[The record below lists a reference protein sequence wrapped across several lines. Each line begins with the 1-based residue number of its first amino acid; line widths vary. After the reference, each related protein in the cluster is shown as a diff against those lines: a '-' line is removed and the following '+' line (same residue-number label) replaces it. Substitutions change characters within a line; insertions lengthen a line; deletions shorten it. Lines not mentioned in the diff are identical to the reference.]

1 MSARGLSVLIVEDEP
16 MIRML
21 VTDMLFDL
29 GCHVAGDV
37 EEAVKLAKSAEF
49 DLAILDVNVNGKL
62 VTPVAEMIK
71 ARGRPIIFATGY
83 GSEGVP
89 EESRDLP
96 ALQKPF
102 QVETLA
108 KAIDEIFGSR
118 NHSPI

>member
-49 DLAILDVNVNGKL
+49 DLAILDVNVTASWL
-62 VTPVAEMIK
+62 RRWP
-71 ARGRPIIFATGY
+71 R
-83 GSEGVP
+83 
-89 EESRDLP
+89 
-96 ALQKPF
+96 
-102 QVETLA
+102 
-108 KAIDEIFGSR
+108 
-118 NHSPI
+118 